1 MSLEGRAD
9 TMVLSTGCYSS
20 AVLPRAAQGT
30 QRNPGGGHPLGVG
43 WHGDTKSPQGALC
56 WQCPPCSRT
65 PRRSWGQALGPR
77 LHLYTPL
84 SSDTVSC
91 QLLESTSS
99 THSLHVGVI
108 SYLGTAVYR
117 RCPGGRCAAQLCHP
131 SVGVLKPELSPG
143 LSSVPMLDLQPP
155 MRSHNCP
162 HQ

>member
-1 MSLEGRAD
+1 VHPRCCCPSPSSGYVMSLEGRAD

-20 AVLPRAAQGT
+20 AVLPCAAQGT

-84 SSDTVSC
+84 ST
-91 QLLESTSS
+91 
-99 THSLHVGVI
+99 
-108 SYLGTAVYR
+108 
-117 RCPGGRCAAQLCHP
+117 
-131 SVGVLKPELSPG
+131 LSPASCWSQPAAPTHCTLG
-143 LSSVPMLDLQPP
+143 SFHTWGQLSIGGVQEAGVQLSSAT
-155 MRSHNCP
+155 
-162 HQ
+162 HQWVS